1 MPDWRQEIPSR
12 EELELL
18 QLERLQSTLNRAYR
32 QVKFYRR
39 QFDERQLRPNDIQEL
54 SHLARLPF
62 TTRADLSHNYP
73 YGLFAVPLREVVRIQ
88 SSPGTTANPVVVGYT
103 AGDLR
108 FWREL
113 TARLYR
119 SAEVSKDDI
128 VQIILA
134 AGLNN
139 WARDLKDGAEH
150 LGASVIP
157 FANLNFAKQLM
168 VMRDYKT
175 SILVTTPSYA
185 RHLIDVM
192 ETMGLVAADFSLKR
206 AILVAE
212 PLTPAVRDEIAAGL
226 QVSLSTAY
234 GITEVLGPGL
244 AFSCPENAGLHF
256 SEDHFLPEIVDPDN
270 GAPCDLGVPGEL
282 VITTLSTTAFPLVR
296 FRTGDIA
303 SLQAEACPCGCPLIR
318 LGEIVGRCDRIFS
331 VGGIKIHPDQVGSAI
346 AEILSGHTP
355 RHRLRLG
362 QDAGL
367 TYLDIEIQMDENLF
381 SDEVKCLE
389 AIGRRLRRYL
399 RENLGID
406 SRVALVEKISP
417 DPE

>member
-39 QFDERQLRPNDIQEL
+39 QFDEQQVRPNDIQEL

-62 TTRADLSHNYP
+62 TTRADLSRNYP

-185 RHLIDVM
+185 RRLIDVM

-212 PLTPAVRDEIAAGL
+212 PLTPQLRQEIAAGL
-226 QVSLSTAY
+226 HVSLSTAY
-234 GITEVLGPGL
+234 GIT
-244 AFSCPENAGLHF
+244 
-256 SEDHFLPEIVDPDN
+256 
-270 GAPCDLGVPGEL
+270 
-282 VITTLSTTAFPLVR
+282 
-296 FRTGDIA
+296 
-303 SLQAEACPCGCPLIR
+303 
-318 LGEIVGRCDRIFS
+318 
-331 VGGIKIHPDQVGSAI
+331 
-346 AEILSGHTP
+346 
-355 RHRLRLG
+355 
-362 QDAGL
+362 
-367 TYLDIEIQMDENLF
+367 
-381 SDEVKCLE
+381 
-389 AIGRRLRRYL
+389 
-399 RENLGID
+399 
-406 SRVALVEKISP
+406 
-417 DPE
+417 

>member
-1 MPDWRQEIPSR
+1 MPDWRQEIPPR

-18 QLERLQSTLNRAYR
+18 QLERLQSTLTRAYR

-39 QFDERQLRPNDIQEL
+39 QFDERQIRPNDIQEL
-54 SHLARLPF
+54 TQVAKLPF

-119 SAEVSKDDI
+119 SAEVGKDDI

-185 RHLIDVM
+185 RHLIDVR
-192 ETMGLVAADFSLKR
+192 ENMGLVAADFSLKR

-212 PLTPAVRDEIAAGL
+212 PLTPALRQEIAAGL
-226 QVSLSTAY
+226 QVSISTAY

-244 AFSCPENAGLHF
+244 AFSCPQNDGLHF
-256 SEDHFLPEIVDPDN
+256 SEDHFLPEIVAPDTGDPC
-270 GAPCDLGVPGEL
+270 PQGVPGEL

-296 FRTGDIA
+296 FRTGDIT
-303 SLQAEACPCGCPLIR
+303 SLKAEACPCGCPLIR
-318 LGEIVGRCDRIFS
+318 LGDILGRCDRIFS

-346 AEILSGHTP
+346 QEILSGHIP
-355 RHRLRLG
+355 RYRLRLG

-367 TYLDIEIQMDENLF
+367 TFLDIELQMDETFF

-389 AIGRRLRRYL
+389 AISRRLRRHL

-417 DPE
+417 EA